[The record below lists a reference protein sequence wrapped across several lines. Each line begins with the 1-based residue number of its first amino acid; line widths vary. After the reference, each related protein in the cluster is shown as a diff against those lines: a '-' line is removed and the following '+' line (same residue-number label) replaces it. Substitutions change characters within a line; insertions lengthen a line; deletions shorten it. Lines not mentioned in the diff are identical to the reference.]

1 MRVRD
6 RGLPVSVSRRC
17 HAVMCQWVSSFG
29 LAPWVPFAERDSFV
43 QLPCPPGPGPGSLG
57 LTAEHVRQEI
67 ERCKELCSALE
78 QDHVNLQT
86 ATGAVEQRT
95 RGLRKERE
103 HLHENF
109 KQQKYFKREEEICL
123 QDSVLLAREMKNTLM
138 QRYQMLSKILEEKR
152 KKFWKD
158 LEMGWGEGLS
168 TGHVL
173 GADGAVSGERGGQ
186 SELWLSRPSRG
197 CWAFLPTLA
206 VAELLLERGRIQ
218 VPLGKQT
225 YELKISPCLS
235 GEASDLQLQP
245 SRCPRTVLLSG
256 IPDVLSEEP
265 MRDIR
270 EMQKPSSGGG
280 EMDSVGYVPAGS
292 HGVAA
297 FTEDAEQR

>member
-1 MRVRD
+1 MPCGDVPVGVRFRAGSVGAVCRTGTG
-6 RGLPVSVSRRC
+6 RGSPRGCCGKRKEEERR
-17 HAVMCQWVSSFG
+17 G
-29 LAPWVPFAERDSFV
+29 RDSFV

-78 QDHVNLQT
+78 QDRVNLQT

-138 QRYQMLSKILEEKR
+138 QRYQMLSKILEDKR

-158 LEMGWGEGLS
+158 PEMGWGEGLS

-173 GADGAVSGERGGQ
+173 GADGTV
-186 SELWLSRPSRG
+186 
-197 CWAFLPTLA
+197 AFLPTLA

-235 GEASDLQLQP
+235 GEASHLQLQP

-265 MRDIR
+265 MRDILDI
-270 EMQKPSSGGG
+270 QKPSRGGG
-280 EMDSVGYVPAGS
+280 EVDAVGYVPAGS

-297 FTEDAEQR
+297 FTEDAE